1 MEGKIIIKYRYLLD
15 DGWVFY
21 TLDEIESDNTVGA
34 EILNHNYK
42 ARNQFTGIQDKNG
55 KDIYEGDIVAF
66 YYKEEL
72 CIGKITFEAGM
83 FIIACD
89 DLEDSYVPL
98 FELVCSDLFCEE
110 VKLIGNKYENKER
123 NICNEF

>member
-21 TLDEIESDNTVGA
+21 TLDEIESDNTVGS

-55 KDIYEGDIVAF
+55 KDIYEGDIVKQMILDSNGDDSGYNF
-66 YYKEEL
+66 EKIVFEK
-72 CIGKITFEAGM
+72 GK
-83 FIIACD
+83 FIVGNFD
-89 DLEDSYVPL
+89 L
-98 FELVCSDLFCEE
+98 FERSLE
-110 VKLIGNKYENKER
+110 VIGNIHENPELLK
-123 NICNEF
+123 NID